1 MVIADTVV
9 NDGRRSPNKKNDS
22 FKYRMPFSL
31 FGKSKQQKE
40 KEAAAAAAAQQ
51 LAKNRKGQ
59 IMRRLYSG
67 PRDEYETEVWKT
79 PEEWAQENATKM
91 EGYAKQAA
99 EQQAA
104 VNAQKKAMK
113 NAEIARCRQVVAEA
127 NAAEAN
133 AMKGGKRTKKYRK
146 NKNKNTRR
154 KH

>member
-1 MVIADTVV
+1 
-9 NDGRRSPNKKNDS
+9 
-22 FKYRMPFSL
+22 MPFSL

-51 LAKNRKGQ
+51 LTKNREGK
-59 IMRRLYSG
+59 IERTLYSG
-67 PRDEYETEVWKT
+67 PRDEYVTKVWKT

-127 NAAEAN
+127 NA
-133 AMKGGKRTKKYRK
+133 MKGGKRTKKYRK

>member
-1 MVIADTVV
+1 M
-9 NDGRRSPNKKNDS
+9 
-22 FKYRMPFSL
+22 FSL

-51 LAKNRKGQ
+51 LAKNREGK
-59 IMRRLYSG
+59 IERTLYSG

-127 NAAEAN
+127 NAAAPSQ
-133 AMKGGKRTKKYRK
+133 GGRRTKKYRK

>member
-1 MVIADTVV
+1 M
-9 NDGRRSPNKKNDS
+9 
-22 FKYRMPFSL
+22 FSL

-40 KEAAAAAAAQQ
+40 REAADVAAAQQ
-51 LAKNRKGQ
+51 LAKNREGL
-59 IMRRLYSG
+59 IMRILSYG
-67 PRDEYETEVWKT
+67 PRDQYEREVWKT
-79 PEEWAQENATKM
+79 PEEWAQENATEM

-127 NAAEAN
+127 NA
-133 AMKGGKRTKKYRK
+133 MKGGKRTKKYRK

>member
-1 MVIADTVV
+1 VVIADIVV
-9 NDGRRSPNKKNDS
+9 NDGRRSPNKKNS

-51 LAKNRKGQ
+51 LAKNREGK
-59 IMRRLYSG
+59 IKRTIYSG
-67 PRDEYETEVWKT
+67 PRDEYETEVWNT
-79 PEEWAQENATKM
+79 PEGWAQKNAAKM
-91 EGYAKQAA
+91 EGNAKQAA